1 MPGGTWRDVAW
12 DVADYL
18 PSACSMQDLLEYVSC
33 LSGTQNVKKPVKP
46 FTGCLVIDNIL
57 YSQKSYIS
65 SYWVIFIIHMS
76 LAVGRGGGNH
86 LRHRD

>member
-65 SYWVIFIIHMS
+65 SFWVIFIIHMP